1 MFGVLIY
8 EVTGPI
14 FSKIAISKANEIG
27 GMDIA
32 EEVEITEPFIDEDSE
47 EEIIDEPVLE
57 NLEPVLKSE

>member
-14 FSKIAISKANEIG
+14 FSKIANSKANEIG

-32 EEVEITEPFIDEDSE
+32 EEVEITEPFIDEDMKR
-47 EEIIDEPVLE
+47 
-57 NLEPVLKSE
+57 NH